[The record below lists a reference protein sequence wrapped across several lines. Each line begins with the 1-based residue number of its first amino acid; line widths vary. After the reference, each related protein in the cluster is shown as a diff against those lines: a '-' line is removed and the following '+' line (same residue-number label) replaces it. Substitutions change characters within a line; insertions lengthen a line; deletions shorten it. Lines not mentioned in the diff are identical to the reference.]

1 MGVLDGKVA
10 IVTGAG
16 NGIGREH
23 ALLFAREGARVVVN
37 DPGVDR
43 HGAGGSGGAAERV
56 VDEIKAAGGRAVASL
71 EPVGKPA
78 AAAAI
83 VATAVDAFGGVDIL
97 VNNAG
102 ILRDRT
108 LLKTSEADWDAVI
121 EVHLKGTFTMT
132 QAAAQRMVDQK
143 RGGRIINTS
152 SGSGLLGNFGQGNYG
167 AAKSAIWGLTRI
179 AAMEFARYQ
188 ITVNAIAPIARTR
201 MTEDLPGY
209 RDQDP
214 EENAAA
220 QGPQHI
226 SPLVCFLASDH
237 AAGISGEVFGVG
249 GTRIHLYKMMCTRG
263 IEKRGTTAPWT
274 QEELLGSIDRI
285 MRI

>member
-37 DPGVDR
+37 DPGGDR
-43 HGAGGSGGAAERV
+43 HGAGSSNAADRV
-56 VDEIKAAGGRAVASL
+56 VEEIRSAGGEAVASL
-71 EPVGKPA
+71 EPVGSPQA
-78 AAAAI
+78 AEAI
-83 VATAVDAFGGVDIL
+83 VGAAVREFGAVDVL

-108 LLKTSEADWDAVI
+108 LLKTTEEDWDRVL
-121 EVHLKGTFTMT
+121 EVHLKGSFFTT
-132 QAAAQRMVDQK
+132 QAAARRMIEQG
-143 RGGRIINTS
+143 RGGRVIHTS
-152 SGSGLLGNFGQGNYG
+152 SGSGLLGNFGQSNYG
-167 AAKSAIWGLTRI
+167 AAKAAIWALTRI
-179 AAMEFARYQ
+179 GAIELARHS

-209 RDQDP
+209 RDLDP
-214 EENAAA
+214 EANREA

-226 SPLVCFLASDH
+226 APLVAFLASDQ
-237 AAGISGEVFGVG
+237 AAGITGEVFGVG
-249 GTRIHLYKMMCTRG
+249 GTRIFLYKMMCTRG
-263 IEKRGTTAPWT
+263 IEKRGSTEPWT

-285 MRI
+285 TRI

>member
-10 IVTGAG
+10 IITGAG

-37 DPGVDR
+37 DPGGDR
-43 HGAGGSGGAAERV
+43 HGGGGSGAADGV
-56 VDEIKAAGGRAVASL
+56 VEEIRAAGGQAVASR
-71 EPVGKPA
+71 EAVGKPA

-83 VATAVDAFGGVDIL
+83 VATAVDAFGAVDVL

-108 LLKTSEADWDAVI
+108 LLKTTEEDWDAVLD
-121 EVHLKGTFTMT
+121 VHLKGTFTMS
-132 QAAAQRMVDQK
+132 QAAARRMVEQG

-152 SGSGLLGNFGQGNYG
+152 SGSGLLGNFGQSNYG
-167 AAKSAIWGLTRI
+167 AAKAAIWALTRI
-179 AAMEFARYQ
+179 AAVELQRNS

-214 EENAAA
+214 EENRES

-226 SPLVCFLASDH
+226 APLVCFLASDH
-237 AAGISGEVFGVG
+237 AASITGEVFGVG
-249 GTRIHLYKMMCTRG
+249 GTRIFLYKMMCTRG
-263 IEKRGTTAPWT
+263 IEKRGSTVPWS

-285 MRI
+285 LKI

>member
-37 DPGVDR
+37 DPGGDR
-43 HGAGGSGGAAERV
+43 HGAGGSGAAAERV
-56 VDEIKAAGGRAVASL
+56 VAEIRAAGGKAVASL

-83 VATAVDAFGGVDIL
+83 VATAVEAFGGVDIL

-108 LLKTSEADWDAVI
+108 LLKTSEEDWDAVI
-121 EVHLKGTFTMT
+121 DVHLKGTFTMT

-152 SGSGLLGNFGQGNYG
+152 SGSGLLGNFGQSNYG
-167 AAKSAIWGLTRI
+167 AAKAAIWGVTRI
-179 AAMEFARYQ
+179 AAIELARHS

-214 EENAAA
+214 EENTAA

-226 SPLVCFLASDH
+226 APLVCFLASDQARRHHRRGVRRRRDADLPLQDDVH
-237 AAGISGEVFGVG
+237 ARDREARIERALEPGGAPGLDRSDHGI
-249 GTRIHLYKMMCTRG
+249 
-263 IEKRGTTAPWT
+263 
-274 QEELLGSIDRI
+274 
-285 MRI
+285 

>member
-1 MGVLDGKVA
+1 MGVLAGKVA

-37 DPGVDR
+37 DPGGDR
-43 HGAGGSGGAAERV
+43 HGAGSSGAADRV
-56 VDEIKAAGGRAVASL
+56 VDEIRAAGGKAVASR
-71 EPVGKPA
+71 EAVGKPA

-83 VATAVDAFGGVDIL
+83 VATAVDAFGALDIL

-108 LLKTSEADWDAVI
+108 LLKTTEEDWDAVLD
-121 EVHLKGTFTMT
+121 VHLKGTFTMT
-132 QAAAQRMVDQK
+132 QAAARRMVDQG

-152 SGSGLLGNFGQGNYG
+152 SGSGLLGNFGQSNYG

-179 AAMEFARYQ
+179 AAMELARNR

-209 RDQDP
+209 RDLDP
-214 EENAAA
+214 EENQKA

-226 SPLVCFLASDH
+226 APLVAFLASDH
-237 AAGISGEVFGVG
+237 GASITGEVFGVG
-249 GTRIHLYKMMCTRG
+249 GTRVFLYKMMCTRG
-263 IEKRGTTAPWT
+263 IEKRGSTEPWT
-274 QEELLGSIDRI
+274 QEELLGAIDRI
-285 MRI
+285 LRI

>member
-1 MGVLDGKVA
+1 MGALDGKVA

-37 DPGVDR
+37 DPGGDR
-43 HGAGGSGGAAERV
+43 HGVGESKAADRV
-56 VDEIKAAGGRAVASL
+56 VEEIRADGGEAVASY
-71 EPVGKPA
+71 EPVGSAA

-83 VATAVDAFGGVDIL
+83 VGAAVRAFGALDVL

-108 LLKTSEADWDAVI
+108 LLKTTEEDWDRVLD
-121 EVHLKGTFTMT
+121 VHLKGTFFTS
-132 QAAAQRMVDQK
+132 QAAARRMVEQG

-152 SGSGLLGNFGQGNYG
+152 SGSGLLGNFGQSNYG
-167 AAKSAIWGLTRI
+167 AAKAAIWALTRI
-179 AAMEFARYQ
+179 AAVELARNR

-214 EENAAA
+214 EENQRA

-226 SPLVCFLASDH
+226 APLVAFLASDQ
-237 AAGISGEVFGVG
+237 AAGITGEVFGVG
-249 GTRIHLYKMMCTRG
+249 GTRIFVYKMMCTRG
-263 IEKRGTTAPWT
+263 IEKRGSTEPWT

-285 MRI
+285 LKI